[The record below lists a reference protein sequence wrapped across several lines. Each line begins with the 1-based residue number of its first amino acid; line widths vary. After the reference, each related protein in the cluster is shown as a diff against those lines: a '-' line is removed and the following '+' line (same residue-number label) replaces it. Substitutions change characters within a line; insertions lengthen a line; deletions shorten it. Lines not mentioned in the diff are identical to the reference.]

1 VLSVRPKVA
10 ELAFQVFGRSL
21 HPELFVTFQSREMGR
36 GDYRVKIDLTSAGH
50 VLTWMHQG
58 VILTEVAASAH
69 HPLPQK
75 RRLISHRLHGKRS
88 DHIEYRSQ
96 VRYSYDFELDTVS
109 PDVFWMLQEKLTVEP
124 GNYDLIQRFDSSGRI
139 ALGALSF
146 IHLDVRNKTFCMQA
160 MHTFPDD
167 HAIVRTNCSFALI

>member
-1 VLSVRPKVA
+1 MLSVRPKVA

-21 HPELFVTFQSREMGR
+21 HPELFETFQSREISR

-50 VLTWMHQG
+50 VLTW
-58 VILTEVAASAH
+58 VSNSVVLTEVAASAH

-75 RRLISHRLHGKRS
+75 RRIVSQRLHGKRNDS
-88 DHIEYRSQ
+88 LDHRST
-96 VRYSYDFELDTVS
+96 VRYCYDFELDTVS
-109 PDVFWMLQEKLTVEP
+109 ADIFWMLQEKLTVEP

-146 IHLDVRNKTFCMQA
+146 IHLDVRNKVFCMQA

-167 HAIVRTNCSFALI
+167 HAIVRTNCSFTLV